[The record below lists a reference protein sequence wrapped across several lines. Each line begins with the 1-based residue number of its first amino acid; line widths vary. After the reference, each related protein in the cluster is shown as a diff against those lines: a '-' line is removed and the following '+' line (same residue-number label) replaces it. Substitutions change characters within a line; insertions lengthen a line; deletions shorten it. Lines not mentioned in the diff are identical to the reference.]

1 MRVNRKEKFIKLLLA
16 VMART
21 GLIVETFDF
30 EKELLVMMEDRRYA
44 DLFYF
49 FETMDDINFTELLNQ
64 YREEDLI
71 DTSFTLREVTIRI
84 SNEMFYKVSD
94 QILHQF
100 DDNLINLMEML
111 LRELDLSRG
120 LQQEVATPVMARYRL
135 SNPNGMHTI
144 KSISSIVTDGDVK
157 KAFAGSTGGIIVEN
171 ATFLVIQDYIDKKL
185 NDFQLFYKFEDKR
198 FVLRMVREIIDFY
211 RRIMDNT
218 NRVEED
224 ERFERLDNV
233 QGYKYKKY
241 IY

>member
-1 MRVNRKEKFIKLLLA
+1 MKVNRKEKFIKLLLA

-64 YREEDLI
+64 YREEGLI
-71 DTSFTLREVTIRI
+71 DTTFTLREVTIRI
-84 SNEMFYKVSD
+84 SNKMFYNVSD
-94 QILHQF
+94 QILYQF
-100 DDNLINLMEML
+100 DDNLIKLMEML
-111 LRELDLSRG
+111 LRELDLSRS
-120 LQQEVATPVMARYRL
+120 LQQEVSVPVMARYCL

-144 KSISSIVTDGDVK
+144 KPVSSIVTDGDVR

-198 FVLRMVREIIDFY
+198 FVLRLVREIIDFY
-211 RRIMDNT
+211 RRIMNNT

-224 ERFERLDNV
+224 ERFERLDNIE
-233 QGYKYKKY
+233 GYKYKKY
-241 IY
+241 V